1 MITTPIMTMTIMI
14 AMPMYSSAL
23 WVAMPLS
30 GVAVGAAVAAGELA
44 WMNVEAEDTVVGL
57 CPCKRGIYGI
67 VAGISGVQ
75 VKP

>member
-1 MITTPIMTMTIMI
+1 LSSLAYGRFLLSISIITTPIMIMTMMI

-44 WMNVEAEDTVVGL
+44 WMYVEAED
-57 CPCKRGIYGI
+57 P
-67 VAGISGVQ
+67 
-75 VKP
+75 